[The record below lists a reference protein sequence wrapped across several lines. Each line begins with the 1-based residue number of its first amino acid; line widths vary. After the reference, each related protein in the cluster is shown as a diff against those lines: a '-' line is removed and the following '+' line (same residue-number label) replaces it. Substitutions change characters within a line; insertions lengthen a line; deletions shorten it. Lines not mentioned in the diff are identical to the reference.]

1 MSRSIPIT
9 KPAPIL
15 RAFLAILL
23 LGCLTMLLSTAC
35 PAEEAAQADKHL
47 FILSGQSNMT
57 DGLEKGFT
65 EVVTGALGKDRVTV
79 VRHCKPGRG
88 IRFWVEDY
96 ELPEGHPLHGK
107 LKAGN
112 GEEFPKLLAAAR
124 SAGDAKSF
132 DTVTFVWMQ
141 GESDANRNLCVAYA
155 KSFAALH
162 TRLKSGLGIA
172 KMNFVIARISDHG
185 LDGESA
191 EGWKAMRKV
200 QMEIADSDPLGAWI
214 DTDDLNGG
222 DEKNPQGDLHYP
234 NDQYPKLGARLAE
247 AALKQLRD
255 STIRK

>member
-1 MSRSIPIT
+1 MNRSI
-9 KPAPIL
+9 
-15 RAFLAILL
+15 RILL
-23 LGCLTMLLSTAC
+23 FGCLTVLLSTSC
-35 PAEEAAQADKHL
+35 PAAENAQSGKHL

-132 DTVTFVWMQ
+132 DT
-141 GESDANRNLCVAYA
+141 NRNLAVAYA
-155 KSFAALH
+155 KSFAALL

-172 KMNFVIARISDHG
+172 KMHIVIGRISDHG
-185 LDGESA
+185 LHGEST
-191 EGWKAMRKV
+191 EGWKAMRAV

-234 NDQYPKLGARLAE
+234 NDQYSKLGARLAE